1 MTIRARLALGL
12 FAIAVVLLAPL
23 AYNVFSLRQFSG
35 ETRRLNEGV
44 LGASLMVSRIR
55 SDLDEVRRT
64 EQVLNATRTDTAA
77 DTMQAKVRHMMERAD
92 SLRAFALDTAADTL
106 RQLGEQI
113 SASIP
118 RYQRLLATDAV
129 LRRRGGAGRR
139 LPPAAH

>member
-23 AYNVFSLRQFSG
+23 AYTVFSLRQFSG

-64 EQVLNATRTDTAA
+64 EQVLNITRTDTAA
-77 DTMQAKVRHMMERAD
+77 DTMQAKVRQMTARAD
-92 SLRAFALDTAADTL
+92 SRRALW
-106 RQLGEQI
+106 
-113 SASIP
+113 
-118 RYQRLLATDAV
+118 
-129 LRRRGGAGRR
+129 RRAQH
-139 LPPAAH
+139 P